1 MCLIKCDK
9 CKKIYS
15 DHHLIELWLIASD
28 LSVDIESSWSI
39 LFDSLYSCTDVVSRC
54 MLCGTKFY
62 FLWKVCGYKKLGGTR
77 DKTFKHLYRTV
88 SGHCLK
94 AGCLCYS
101 PISKYFMFYRKF
113 NLVSALQM
121 WWQNVGIKMRYDS
134 VEICIWKPT
143 LSSAILGNRFQFS
156 NYQNLDWFQ
165 F

>member
-1 MCLIKCDK
+1 MAHCFWSGED
-9 CKKIYS
+9 Y
-15 DHHLIELWLIASD
+15 ER
-28 LSVDIESSWSI
+28 SWSI
-39 LFDSLYSCTDVVSRC
+39 LFDSLYSCTDVVSEC
-54 MLCGTKFY
+54 HAACYVGQSLISSEKFVVIKSWVAPETKHSNICIGQC
-62 FLWKVCGYKKLGGTR
+62 LDIVWRQDASV
-77 DKTFKHLYRTV
+77 TV
-88 SGHCLK
+88 Q
-94 AGCLCYS
+94 
-101 PISKYFMFYRKF
+101 YFMFYRKF